1 MESSPPGRPGT
12 LLRYSADRRSLAI
25 LLVFAALVASA
36 WVRLPDGPLQ
46 VLAIPLL
53 GYSSWLC
60 AIVAH
65 NTVHAPVFRRRWLNS
80 VFQVWVS
87 LSYGFPIS
95 DYIPGHNLSHHRFL
109 QAREDVMRTSKV
121 RFRWNLLNLIAFPF
135 AVTPGIL
142 RGNARYGKLKGSEAW
157 RRQLRL
163 EVLIVWAVKLGL
175 LALDWRKALC
185 LVIAPQLLANL
196 GIVGINFFWHD
207 GCDPDHP
214 VNHSRNFTSRLLNF
228 LALNNGYHGMHHE
241 EPALHWSL
249 LPEAHAR
256 RIRPGLH
263 PALEQPSL
271 LAYAWRTFV
280 YPGRRET
287 FDGNPV
293 TFPERDTD
301 LDWVEPER
309 GIAVEVELEAE
320 AA

>member
-1 MESSPPGRPGT
+1 VESQVLTQGKSRP
-12 LLRYSADRRSLAI
+12 LLRFSADRRSLGV
-25 LLVFAALVASA
+25 LTVYAALVAMA
-36 WVRLPDGPLQ
+36 WTLIPAGPLQ
-46 VLAIPLL
+46 LLVIPVL
-53 GYSSWLC
+53 GYASWLC
-60 AIVAH
+60 AVVAH
-65 NTVHAPVFRRRWLNS
+65 NTVHAPVFHRRSLNS
-80 VFQVWVS
+80 LFQIWVS

-121 RFRWNLLNLIAFPF
+121 RFRWNLLNLLSFPF
-135 AVTPGIL
+135 AVTPGIV

-163 EVLIVWAVKLGL
+163 ETIVVWGVKVGL
-175 LALDWRKALC
+175 LALDWRKAL
-185 LVIAPQLLANL
+185 LFVVVPQLIANL
-196 GIVGINFFWHD
+196 GIVGINFLWHD
-207 GCDPDHP
+207 GCDPEHP
-214 VNHSRNFTSRLLNF
+214 VNHSRNFTGPLLNF

-271 LAYAWRTFV
+271 LTYLWRTFV
-280 YPGRRET
+280 YPARRET
-287 FDGNPV
+287 FEGKPI
-293 TFPERDTD
+293 TFPELDAD
-301 LDWVEPER
+301 LDWVEAR
-309 GIAVEVELEAE
+309 RDDAQ